1 MISEGRSDGT
11 KNTEQNSKVLENLNI
26 HRLHY
31 NNVYMYLLSISPI
44 HTQNPNQQLYLI
56 NVMIRPHML
65 WCYKGG

>member
-1 MISEGRSDGT
+1 M
-11 KNTEQNSKVLENLNI
+11 EQRILNKTAKVLENLNK

-65 WCYKGG
+65 WCYQEVGKDID